1 MMNLYLVV
9 GVQCCFINLRWSWEY
24 PDVISGLRPLQDP
37 TKKGEE
43 VPSGDGDNT
52 STRPSFFVPSAT
64 FPGRQKAPE
73 LPAGVGG
80 PPFGTGSTRI
90 CTGSKRVACFLGNV
104 HISQSCFWLKITM
117 ICDFNPHIST
127 NIPRCSAF
135 LSLGR
140 CHKLLGDPASRRALA
155 CPNGCGPLGP
165 WVAGTWPCPT
175 LRLSGGQGNFGFGP
189 NASLLGS
196 RATLASWGIINNWL
210 VVWNIFIF
218 PYIGNNHPNWLIL
231 FRGVETTIQTM

>member
-1 MMNLYLVV
+1 MNLYWLLVSNV
-9 GVQCCFINLRWSWEY
+9 VSCSRWSWEY

-43 VPSGDGDNT
+43 VPSPGDGDNT

-73 LPAGVGG
+73 LPASVGG

-90 CTGSKRVACFLGNV
+90 CTGLKRVACFLGNV
-104 HISQSCFWLKITM
+104 QISHGCFWLKITM
-117 ICDFNPHIST
+117 ICDFNQQIST

-140 CHKLLGDPASRRALA
+140 CHFAGWPPPWSLPTDLLQPPG
-155 CPNGCGPLGP
+155 GP
-165 WVAGTWPCPT
+165 WHVPT
-175 LRLSGGQGNFGFGP
+175 AAAPS
-189 NASLLGS
+189 AHEWLG
-196 RATLASWGIINNWL
+196 LGYVQL
-210 VVWNIFIF
+210 
-218 PYIGNNHPNWLIL
+218 
-231 FRGVETTIQTM
+231 